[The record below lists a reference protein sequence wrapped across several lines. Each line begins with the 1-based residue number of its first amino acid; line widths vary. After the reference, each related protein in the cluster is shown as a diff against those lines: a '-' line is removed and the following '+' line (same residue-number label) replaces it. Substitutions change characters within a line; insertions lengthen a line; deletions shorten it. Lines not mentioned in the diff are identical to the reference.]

1 MIRDAQGRV
10 LMLMR
15 KLGRTGLR
23 VAALCL
29 GGNTFGWTTDQKA
42 SEAVLDAY
50 VEAGG
55 NFIDTADVYA
65 RWVPGNKGGESETAL
80 GTWLKARGNRRAV
93 VIATKVM
100 APMGPGPNDTGLSR
114 QHIVGR
120 VEHSLRRLQTDFI
133 DLYQAHWDDRETPLE
148 ETLRA
153 FDDLVSQGK
162 VRYIG
167 ASNYHAWRLTRA
179 LWESDKRGYV
189 RYESIQPKYNL
200 LARDE
205 YERELEPLCV
215 EQGIGVIPYSSL
227 ASGFLSG
234 KYRAGAELPKTARA
248 AGIQKSHMNDRGF
261 AILAAVEK
269 VAEKVN
275 ATPAQVAISWLAHRP
290 SITAPIA
297 SATSVPQLK
306 ELLGGIELRLDQEA
320 TATLEDAS
328 AWRAA

>member
-1 MIRDAQGRV
+1 
-10 LMLMR
+10 MLTR

-65 RWVPGNKGGESETAL
+65 RWAPGNVGGESETAL
-80 GTWLKARGNRRAV
+80 GAWMADRGNRHAI

-100 APMGPGPNDTGLSR
+100 GPMGPGPNDTGLSR
-114 QHIVGR
+114 LHILRGVDD
-120 VEHSLRRLQTDFI
+120 SLRRLRTDYI
-133 DLYQAHWDDRETPLE
+133 DLYQAHWDDRDTPLD

-167 ASNYHAWRLTRA
+167 ASNHQAWRLARA
-179 LWESDKRGYV
+179 LWESDKRGFV
-189 RYESIQPKYNL
+189 RYESLQPKYNL
-200 LARDE
+200 VIRDE
-205 YERELEPLCV
+205 YERELEALCL

-234 KYRAGAELPKTARA
+234 KYRRGGALPATARA
-248 AGIQKSHMNDRGF
+248 ANVQKTYMSDHGF
-261 AILAAVEK
+261 AVLEAVEK
-269 VAEKVN
+269 VAAGAG
-275 ATPAQVAISWLAHRP
+275 ATPAQVALSWLAHRP
-290 SITAPIA
+290 GITAPIA
-297 SATSVPQLK
+297 SATSVPQLR
-306 ELLGGIELRLDQEA
+306 ELVAGVALQLDAEA
-320 TATLEDAS
+320 
-328 AWRAA
+328 RAALDRASEWRSP